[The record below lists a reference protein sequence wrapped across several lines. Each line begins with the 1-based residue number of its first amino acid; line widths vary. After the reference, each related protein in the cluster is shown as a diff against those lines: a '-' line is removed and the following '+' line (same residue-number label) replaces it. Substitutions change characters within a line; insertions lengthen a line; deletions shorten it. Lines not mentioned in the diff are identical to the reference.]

1 MSGLPENQPAPVSE
15 ADLAASGATAAE
27 KQAEINNNSGS
38 ENDESDADAETHE
51 STTNTDGAKKKKKRK
66 NKKKKTTAGSSTG
79 DAAPFLDAA
88 SVKAAL
94 EQLPPQQLEELMK
107 LNPAL
112 VEEIKSGSTDGVNLA
127 QMLRHLT
134 LNDIMTGLA
143 SSGRNVKDMGSYK
156 FWQTQPVPRLDEKTG
171 PVEEGP
177 LKPNQKVEDVP
188 KEPAKLLDSFEWVE
202 VDFTKEEELKEV
214 HALLQGHYVED
225 TDSTLRFN
233 YSLGMLRW
241 AMMSPGWKKMW
252 HVGVRAKPAG
262 KLVAFISAI
271 PVKVNVHGKQLL
283 TSEVNF
289 LVVHKKLRG
298 KRLAPLL
305 IKEITR
311 RSNLEGI
318 WQGLYTGGNVL
329 PRPISTCRYYHRA
342 LNWTKLYEV
351 GFSPLP
357 FGQKPSQMV
366 RKYAL
371 PDSTATPGLRPM
383 KLADVDAVLGLFRKY
398 LKRYELVPVY
408 TREEFLHW
416 FPMESPEGE
425 EQFFWTYVVENDKK
439 QITDFFSFYC
449 LESSVINNPKHKAI
463 RAAYLS
469 YYATDVALT
478 TPVDKDTLSKRLN
491 LLMNDAL
498 ILAKK
503 HNFDVFNALSLMDNG
518 LFLSQQKYGPG
529 DGQLHYYLFNYL
541 ANPISGGVDKNNIL
555 DTENLSGIGLVML

>member
-1 MSGLPENQPAPVSE
+1 MPAQPEEKLSATSDAATAPDADKPMKLETEGAESGSE
-15 ADLAASGATAAE
+15 DDEHETTEATAA
-27 KQAEINNNSGS
+27 GG
-38 ENDESDADAETHE
+38 ES
-51 STTNTDGAKKKKKRK
+51 STAAKKKKRK
-66 NKKKKTTAGSSTG
+66 SKKKKKKAVAQDPVPDAEST
-79 DAAPFLDAA
+79 
-88 SVKAAL
+88 KAAL
-94 EQLPPQQLEELMK
+94 EQLPAEQLEELMK

-112 VEEIKSGSTDGVNLA
+112 VEEIRSGSSVGVNIA
-127 QMLRHLT
+127 QMLRQLT
-134 LNDIMTGLA
+134 LQDIMTGLA

-156 FWQTQPVPRLDEKTG
+156 FWQTQPVPRLDENSG

-177 LKPNQKVEDVP
+177 VKPNQKVEDVP
-188 KEPAKLLDSFEWVE
+188 TEPMKLLDDFEWVE
-202 VDFTKEEELKEV
+202 VDFHNEEELKEV

-225 TDSTLRFN
+225 TESMLRFN

-252 HVGVRAKPAG
+252 HVGVRAGPMR

-271 PVKVNVHGKQLL
+271 PVKVNVHGKQFI

-298 KRLAPLL
+298 KRLAPVL

-311 RSNLEGI
+311 RSNIEGI
-318 WQGLYTGGNVL
+318 WQGLYTGGSVL
-329 PRPISTCRYYHRA
+329 PRPVSTCRYYHRA

-357 FGQKPSQMV
+357 YGTKPPAMV

-371 PDSTATPGLRPM
+371 PTETATPGLRPM
-383 KLADVDAVLGLFRKY
+383 KASDADAVLGLLRKY
-398 LKRYELVPVY
+398 LKRYEFVPVW
-408 TREEFLHW
+408 TKEEFLHW
-416 FPMESPEGE
+416 FPTENPEGE
-425 EQFFWTYVVENDKK
+425 DQFFWSYVVENDKK

-449 LESSVINNPKHKAI
+449 LESSVINHPKHKAI

-469 YYATDVALT
+469 YYATDVGLA
-478 TPVDKDTLSKRLN
+478 TPVNKDALGERLN

-503 HNFDVFNALSLMDNG
+503 YNFDVFNALSLMDNG
-518 LFLSQQKYGPG
+518 LFLEQQKYGPG
-529 DGQLHYYLFNYL
+529 DGQLHYYLFNYR
-541 ANPISGGVDKNNIL
+541 ANPISGGVDKNNVL
-555 DTENLSGIGLVML
+555 DKENLSGIGLVML